1 MRWCIRGLDMIAL
14 RRSMF
19 EGGCHQEGARLVGDH
34 NEYFLLATSIKPA
47 PSASKEMNM
56 SARQ

>member
-1 MRWCIRGLDMIAL
+1 MIAL

-19 EGGCHQEGARLVGDH
+19 EGGSHQEGALLVGDH

-47 PSASKEMNM
+47 TSASKEMYM